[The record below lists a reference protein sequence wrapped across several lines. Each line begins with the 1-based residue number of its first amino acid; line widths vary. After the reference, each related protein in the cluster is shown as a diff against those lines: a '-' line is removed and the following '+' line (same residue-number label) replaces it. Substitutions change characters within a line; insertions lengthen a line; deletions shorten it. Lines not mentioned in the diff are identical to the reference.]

1 MLLRFSLASIIKT
14 QAVPSP
20 RPDPKKVVVSWNALF
35 GYTLS
40 QALSPRQR
48 SVLMVSS
55 DLDAPA
61 WVSRSIAAKSLS
73 GSLPYCVSAL
83 LISSFAFAGATLC
96 RAQAQPEQD
105 QSQTQDQKNQDVAE
119 AARQERARKQNQQ
132 KKTKHVYTA
141 EDLKRD
147 HILTQEDRAQLEA
160 RKNQPAPPSA
170 SDSQKPQ
177 DAVDAS
183 AAAPQATDTSS
194 PSANPANV
202 PLGDVARRLRR
213 QKESQELQR
222 SAEFQLP
229 FADAPMLASPKP
241 PAQPLLPPVTVVPP
255 TVVQPAPRVVAPLR
269 PFVKR
274 SPFERPRVLLPPPPV
289 ISPRELAPAPLTPR
303 VLPLPPPGSVTPSPS
318 ASGKYMIVTVKPGD
332 SLWKFAASRLGNGR
346 RWQELLAL
354 NPGLRDPDL
363 LPVGSQIVMPSSV
376 APPRAPMKYTVR
388 HGDTLWSIA
397 QAQLRHGTSW
407 SCIAQANPELRDA
420 NLIHEGQTLLIPSL
434 CKP

>member
-1 MLLRFSLASIIKT
+1 
-14 QAVPSP
+14 V
-20 RPDPKKVVVSWNALF
+20 
-35 GYTLS
+35 
-40 QALSPRQR
+40 
-48 SVLMVSS
+48 
-55 DLDAPA
+55 
-61 WVSRSIAAKSLS
+61 
-73 GSLPYCVSAL
+73 CAL
-83 LISSFAFAGATLC
+83 LISSSVLAGASLC
-96 RAQAQPEQD
+96 RAQAQQEQD

-147 HILTQEDRAQLEA
+147 HILTPEDRAQMEA

-177 DAVDAS
+177 DTVDAS

-194 PSANPANV
+194 PSTNPENV
-202 PLGDVARRLRR
+202 PLGDVARRFRK
-213 QKESQELQR
+213 QKESQQLQR
-222 SAEFQLP
+222 SAEFHLP
-229 FADAPMLASPKP
+229 FADAPVLASPKP
-241 PAQPLLPPVTVVPP
+241 PVQPLLPSVTVVPP

-274 SPFERPRVLLPPPPV
+274 SPFERPRVLLPPPTV
-289 ISPRELAPAPLTPR
+289 TSPRELAPAPRAPR
-303 VLPLPPPGSVTPSPS
+303 VLPLPPPTSVAPSPS
-318 ASGKYMIVTVKPGD
+318 ASGKYMTVIVKPGD
-332 SLWKFAASRLGNGR
+332 SLWKFAVSCLGDGH

-354 NPGLRDPDL
+354 NPGVRDPNLILAGTQLL
-363 LPVGSQIVMPSSV
+363 LPASV
-376 APPRAPMKYTVR
+376 PPPRAPVKYTVR

-397 QAQLRHGTSW
+397 QAQLRHGTAW

-420 NLIHEGQTLLIPSL
+420 NLIHEGQALLIPSF